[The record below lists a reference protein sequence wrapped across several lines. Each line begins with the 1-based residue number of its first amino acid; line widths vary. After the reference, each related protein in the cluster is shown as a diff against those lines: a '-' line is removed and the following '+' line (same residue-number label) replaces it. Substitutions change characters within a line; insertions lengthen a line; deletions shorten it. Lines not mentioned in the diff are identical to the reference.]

1 MTRSSAA
8 IKNKTKNA
16 VDLLTE
22 SVVRGMQEKKA
33 KDIVILDLRGINGA
47 VSDVFVVCH
56 GDSTTQVDSI
66 ARSIEE
72 IVEQECS
79 ESPQYTEGRSN
90 SQWVLIDYIGVVA
103 HIFLKDQRDF
113 YGLENLWG
121 DAQITKIG

>member
-47 VSDVFVVCH
+47 VSDVFVICH

-66 ARSIEE
+66 ARSVEE
-72 IVEQECS
+72 IVDQECS

>member
-72 IVEQECS
+72 IVDQECS

>member
-66 ARSIEE
+66 ARSVEE
-72 IVEQECS
+72 IVDQECS